1 MTNHRRF
8 AVPVLFAAM
17 LFMGSAAARAAADP
31 GRAPAP
37 ASDRYFLMKQVKI
50 TDEANHAPAVDLM
63 IPTTW
68 QFQGAVRWE
77 GGLGGCLADL
87 AAVFFHAQSADGS
100 IVLEGVPD
108 FTFQYADD
116 PNMQREM
123 HQGIKI
129 AGKPCPVM
137 RPMHAADFLRQ
148 AVIPK
153 LRSGKR
159 VVSVDP
165 LPEFNQ
171 MVRQRLGLPPD
182 VAGAGNQGAIRT
194 DAARARLE
202 YDLNG
207 QAVEEWLTTVMIVR
221 IIPAGRGNGYD
232 GHDVMVLSLRAPK
245 GKLDGNDKLFKLIA
259 STIHPEPQW
268 NQMVHSMI
276 GQLYQT
282 QQQER
287 AKQSQIMIAFT
298 QHVADVT
305 NGVTANSMRGANQAV
320 AGESQ
325 IIRSVQTFRNPATGA
340 TFELSNLYDH
350 AWLNGS
356 NQYVMSDDPTFN
368 PNRDLDG
375 SWTALQLV
383 HAQP

>member
-1 MTNHRRF
+1 VFIHRRVAF
-8 AVPVLFAAM
+8 PLMSTLMMCMGVVAAR
-17 LFMGSAAARAAADP
+17 GAAAPDI
-31 GRAPAP
+31 APAG
-37 ASDRYFLMKQVKI
+37 ASDRYFRMKQVKI
-50 TDEANHAPAVDLM
+50 IDEGNHAPAVDLM

-68 QFQGAVRWE
+68 QFQGAVHWE

-87 AAVFFHAQSADGS
+87 AAVSFHAQSADGS
-100 IVLEGVPD
+100 VVLESVPD

-116 PNMQREM
+116 PAMQREM
-123 HQGIKI
+123 QKGIKI

-148 AVIPK
+148 AVIPR
-153 LRSGKR
+153 LRNGKR
-159 VVSVDP
+159 IVSIEP
-165 LPEFNQ
+165 FPELNQ
-171 MVRQRLGLPPD
+171 LVRQRLGLPPD
-182 VAGAGNQGAIRT
+182 AAGAGNQGAIRT

-221 IIPAGRGNGYD
+221 IIPAGRGNAYD
-232 GHDVMVLSLRAPK
+232 GHDVMVMSLRAPK
-245 GKLDGNDKLFKLIA
+245 GKLDGNDKLFRLIA
-259 STIHPEPQW
+259 STIHPEAQW
-268 NQMVHSMI
+268 NQAVHSMI
-276 GQLYQT
+276 TQLYQT

-287 AKQSQIMIAFT
+287 AKQSAMMIAFQ
-298 QHVADVT
+298 QHVAQTVNET
-305 NGVTANSMRGANQAV
+305 TANSARGANQAA

-350 AWLNGS
+350 AWMNGS
-356 NQYVMSDDPTFN
+356 NEYVMSDDLSFD
-368 PNRDLDG
+368 PNRDLNG
-375 SWTALQLV
+375 SWTSMQLV

>member
-1 MTNHRRF
+1 
-8 AVPVLFAAM
+8 
-17 LFMGSAAARAAADP
+17 
-31 GRAPAP
+31 
-37 ASDRYFLMKQVKI
+37 
-50 TDEANHAPAVDLM
+50 
-63 IPTTW
+63 
-68 QFQGAVRWE
+68 
-77 GGLGGCLADL
+77 
-87 AAVFFHAQSADGS
+87 
-100 IVLEGVPD
+100 
-108 FTFQYADD
+108 
-116 PNMQREM
+116 
-123 HQGIKI
+123 
-129 AGKPCPVM
+129 
-137 RPMHAADFLRQ
+137 
-148 AVIPK
+148 
-153 LRSGKR
+153 
-159 VVSVDP
+159 
-165 LPEFNQ
+165 

-287 AKQSQIMIAFT
+287 AKQSQMMIAFT

-305 NGVTANSMRGANQAV
+305 NGVTANSMRGSNQAV

-350 AWLNGS
+350 AWLNGT
-356 NQYVMSDDPTFN
+356 NQYVMSDDPSFN

-375 SWTALQLV
+375 SWTSLQLV